1 MTVANIKK
9 QALALKPA
17 ERIRLV
23 QEIWDSIAAEP
34 ENVEVPEEHLR
45 LIEERLREHERD
57 PSKVMSLPQ
66 VKRKIQRKLA
76 RARARRQSGRSTL
89 GGIVARINLL

>member
-17 ERIRLV
+17 QRIRLV

-57 PSKVMSLPQ
+57 PGGVITLAELKRR
-66 VKRKIQRKLA
+66 VKRNLTRK
-76 RARARRQSGRSTL
+76 RAK
-89 GGIVARINLL
+89 

>member
-1 MTVANIKK
+1 MIVANIKK

-17 ERIRLV
+17 QRIRLV

-45 LIEERLREHERD
+45 IIDERLSEHERD
-57 PSKVMSLPQ
+57 PSSVLTWPQ
-66 VKRKIQRKLA
+66 VKRKLRRNLA
-76 RARARRQSGRSTL
+76 RARGRR
-89 GGIVARINLL
+89 

>member
-17 ERIRLV
+17 QRIRLV

-57 PSKVMSLPQ
+57 PDGVITLAELKRR
-66 VKRKIQRKLA
+66 VKRNLTRK
-76 RARARRQSGRSTL
+76 RAK
-89 GGIVARINLL
+89 